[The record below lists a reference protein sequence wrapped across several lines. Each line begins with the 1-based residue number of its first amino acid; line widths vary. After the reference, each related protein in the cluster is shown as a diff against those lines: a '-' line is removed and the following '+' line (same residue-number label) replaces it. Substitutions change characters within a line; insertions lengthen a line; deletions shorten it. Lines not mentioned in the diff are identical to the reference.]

1 MIEVIAS
8 PTFNRN
14 TRSLKKKYRNVLK
27 DVDPLLEQLENGE
40 TSGDQVV
47 GTGYS
52 VFKVRVKN
60 SDNQKGKSGGYRVIY
75 YLKTADKTL
84 LLTIYSKSELDDV
97 AAEDLIAIIE
107 EYDRT
112 SSHSNL
118 FHCQFS
124 ILNSNFSISPFAPS

>member
-8 PTFNRN
+8 PMFNRN
-14 TRSLKKKYRNVLK
+14 TRNLKKKYRNILK

-40 TSGDQVV
+40 TPGDQVV
-47 GTGYS
+47 GTGYP

-75 YLKTADKTL
+75 YLKTVDRTL

-97 AAEDLIAIIE
+97 AAEDLVKIIE
-107 EYDRT
+107 EYDR
-112 SSHSNL
+112 SVRR
-118 FHCQFS
+118 
-124 ILNSNFSISPFAPS
+124 

>member
-40 TSGDQVV
+40 TPGDQVV

-118 FHCQFS
+118 FHSQFF
-124 ILNSNFSISPFAPS
+124 IPNSNFSISFFAPS